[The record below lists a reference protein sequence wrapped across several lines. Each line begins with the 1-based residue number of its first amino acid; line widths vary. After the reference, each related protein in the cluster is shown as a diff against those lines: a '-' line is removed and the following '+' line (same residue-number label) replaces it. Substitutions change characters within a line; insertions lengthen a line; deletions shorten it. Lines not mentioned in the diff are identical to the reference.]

1 MEKFFV
7 NRDVGT
13 YSPILIILSNHKAS
27 SDTIRGIINRMK
39 LTNKYVNI
47 LQTSLK
53 IKEDGDS
60 EYQLTID
67 YEFFGETRRR

>member
-1 MEKFFV
+1 MKKFFGKG
-7 NRDVGT
+7 DLEA
-13 YSPILIILSNHKAS
+13 YSPILIILRNQKAS
-27 SDTIRGIINRMK
+27 SVPILDLINRMK

-47 LQTSLK
+47 LQTSLE